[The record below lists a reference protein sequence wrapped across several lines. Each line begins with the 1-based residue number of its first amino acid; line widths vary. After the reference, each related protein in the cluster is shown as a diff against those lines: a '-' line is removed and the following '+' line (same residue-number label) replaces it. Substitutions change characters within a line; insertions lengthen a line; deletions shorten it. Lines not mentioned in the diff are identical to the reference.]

1 MAFLALGGK
10 RREAEKLKISD
21 EQIFDKRQEAIGK
34 RNSKYPKGSFDTVKS
49 GARKTPKCRFLSFT
63 MKIYLLIILQVKY
76 MQEAAKTL

>member
-34 RNSKYPKGSFDTVKS
+34 RNSKYPKGS